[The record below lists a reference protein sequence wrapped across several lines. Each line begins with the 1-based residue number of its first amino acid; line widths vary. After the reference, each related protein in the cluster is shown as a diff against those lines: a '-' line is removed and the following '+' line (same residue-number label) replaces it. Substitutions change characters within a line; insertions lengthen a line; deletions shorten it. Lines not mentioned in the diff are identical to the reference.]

1 MYRINAHTK
10 SENTSMRMNATLYNS
25 KKRSHAS
32 WKMTPATPRNNY
44 WPTLIMF
51 THSDAY
57 SNSSCHSATFLS
69 TAHTFIQLS
78 RCETCFKNSISL

>member
-32 WKMTPATPRNNY
+32 WKMTPVTPRNN
-44 WPTLIMF
+44 
-51 THSDAY
+51 
-57 SNSSCHSATFLS
+57 
-69 TAHTFIQLS
+69 
-78 RCETCFKNSISL
+78 